1 MVRFLDKVNDDQ
13 KNIMPKYDYKT
24 KIFSL
29 SKKTYFCIDL
39 QWQKFDENIKYYN
52 IFIDELVENDT
63 TDSIRLIG
71 SSKIEK
77 YSVCLKINENF
88 ELNPANLSDQSKL
101 NFKIY
106 IQAIDKNLSNI
117 VNKDFDNSVVKI
129 TLKLNGIHAKNMELK
144 NFFDEIIYDIEFFE

>member
-1 MVRFLDKVNDDQ
+1 M
-13 KNIMPKYDYKT
+13 
-24 KIFSL
+24 KIS
-29 SKKTYFCIDL
+29 
-39 QWQKFDENIKYYN
+39 
-52 IFIDELVENDT
+52 
-63 TDSIRLIG
+63 
-71 SSKIEK
+71 
-77 YSVCLKINENF
+77 ENF

-129 TLKLNGIHAKNMELK
+129 TLELNGMHAKNMELK